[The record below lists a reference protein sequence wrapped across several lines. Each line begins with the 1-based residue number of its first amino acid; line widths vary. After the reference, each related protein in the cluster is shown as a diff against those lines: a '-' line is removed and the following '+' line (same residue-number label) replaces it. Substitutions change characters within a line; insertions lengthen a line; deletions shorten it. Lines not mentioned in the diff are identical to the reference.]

1 MMRTLGK
8 IAAGIVLVVFSI
20 IFLFPLFYT
29 VYNSLLPDQY
39 VGNLVSPKYFTLDN
53 FRTVFE
59 NYPVWQ
65 WFWNTVIVTV
75 CCVIGNVVVNCMAGY
90 ALSRF
95 NFPGKNGIFLVVLG
109 SMMIPFQFILTPV
122 YIQLADLHWNDR
134 LISLIVPFLFSCL
147 YIFMARQFFVSI
159 PKDLDEAARVDGL
172 SYAGIFFRIIL
183 PNAGPLLTSIAIL
196 CFTGNWNS
204 YLAPSTFM
212 VTRENFTLAVGVKTV
227 RDLMYVRMNLILTGV
242 VILSVPILLIF
253 LLLQKHFVEG
263 VAASGIKG

>member
-1 MMRTLGK
+1 MRKLGK
-8 IAAGIVLVVFSI
+8 VIAMIVLV
-20 IFLFPLFYT
+20 IFAIAFIYPLFYT
-29 VYNSLLPDQY
+29 VYNALLPDQY
-39 VGNLVSPKYFTLDN
+39 VGNFVSPKYFTLDN
-53 FRTVFE
+53 FKTVFG
-59 NYPVWQ
+59 NYPVAQ
-65 WFWNTVIVTV
+65 WFLNTVVVTV
-75 CCVIGNVVVNCMAGY
+75 CCVVGNVVVNCMAGY

-95 NFPGKNGIFLVVLG
+95 EFPGRNAIFLVVLG

-122 YIQLADLHWNDR
+122 YIQLADLKWNDQ
-134 LISLIVPFLFSCL
+134 LIALIVPFLFSCL
-147 YIFMARQFFVSI
+147 YIFMARQFFISI

-204 YLAPSTFM
+204 YLAPVTFM
-212 VTRENFTLAVGVKTV
+212 VTREKFTLAVGVKTV

-242 VILSVPILLIF
+242 VILSVPILLVF

>member
-1 MMRTLGK
+1 MRTFGK
-8 IAAGIVLVVFSI
+8 IIVGIVLVIFAVA
-20 IFLFPLFYT
+20 FLFPLFYT

-39 VGNLVSPKYFTLDN
+39 VGSLVSPKYFTLDN
-53 FRTVFE
+53 FETIFL
-59 NYPVWQ
+59 NYPVGQ
-65 WFWNTVIVTV
+65 WFLNTIIVTV
-75 CCVIGNVVVNCMAGY
+75 CCVVGNVVVNCMAGY

-95 NFPGKNGIFLVVLG
+95 EFPGRNGIFLVVLG

-122 YIQLADLHWNDR
+122 YIRLADLKWNDH
-134 LISLIVPFLFSCL
+134 LIALIVPFLFSCL
-147 YIFMARQFFVSI
+147 YIFMARQFFISI
-159 PKDLDEAARVDGL
+159 PKDLDEAARVDGRG
-172 SYAGIFFRIIL
+172 YAGIFFRIIL

-227 RDLMYVRMNLILTGV
+227 RDLMYVRMNLILCGV
-242 VILSVPILLIF
+242 VILSVPILIVF